1 MLSATEDETAQLIK
15 KAKTDSNRMISF
27 DPSGRPEVSNLLV
40 IASLASGEPPESIAE
55 RIGDGGS
62 GQLKKVVTE
71 TLNEYLRPVRQRR
84 AELET
89 NLDFVRSVLRK
100 GIDGARS
107 VAVTTLEE
115 VREVMNMKI

>member
-1 MLSATEDETAQLIK
+1 M
-15 KAKTDSNRMISF
+15 
-27 DPSGRPEVSNLLV
+27 
-40 IASLASGEPPESIAE
+40 
-55 RIGDGGS
+55 

-89 NLDFVRSVLRK
+89 NIAFVRSVLRK

-107 VAVTTLEE
+107 VAVKTLEE

>member
-1 MLSATEDETAQLIK
+1 
-15 KAKTDSNRMISF
+15 
-27 DPSGRPEVSNLLV
+27 
-40 IASLASGEPPESIAE
+40 
-55 RIGDGGS
+55 
-62 GQLKKVVTE
+62 
-71 TLNEYLRPVRQRR
+71 LRPVRQRR

-107 VAVTTLEE
+107 VAVKTLEE